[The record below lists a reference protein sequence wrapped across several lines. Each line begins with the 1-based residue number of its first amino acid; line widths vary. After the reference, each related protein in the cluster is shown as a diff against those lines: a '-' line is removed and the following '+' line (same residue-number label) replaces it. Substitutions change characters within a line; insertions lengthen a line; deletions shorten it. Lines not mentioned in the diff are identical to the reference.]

1 MANVPVLQ
9 SAADQSA
16 SLIAGAASSL
26 VPSGVVMAYAGATP
40 PTGWLLCNGA
50 AISRVTYASLF
61 AAINTAH
68 GYGDNIPVTGT
79 FNIPDYRGRFI
90 RGTDTM
96 GTAASRDPD
105 RATRTAALAGGNT
118 GDAVGSV
125 QVNATAKNGLTAS
138 SSTPTFTGTASTNT
152 GNVSIGH
159 THSLPG
165 IPVNGGSTPYGFS
178 SFLTGNSANATVT
191 MPSTTT
197 GDASA
202 NHQHSFT
209 SSGTVT
215 APTITVGVGD
225 SETRPLNAYVNYII
239 KI

>member
-1 MANVPVLQ
+1 MTNVATLQ
-9 SAADQSA
+9 TAADLSA
-16 SLIAGAASSL
+16 SITAQGISSL
-26 VPSGVVMAYAGATP
+26 VPAGVILAFGGATA
-40 PTGWLLCNGA
+40 PTGWLLCEGALVSRTTYADLYA
-50 AISRVTYASLF
+50 AIL
-61 AAINTAH
+61 NAH
-68 GYGDNIPVTGT
+68 GSGDGT
-79 FNIPDYRGRFI
+79 TTFALPDYRGRFI
-90 RGTDTM
+90 RGR
-96 GTAASRDPD
+96 ANSSANDPN
-105 RATRTAALAGGNT
+105 RATRTAANTGGNT
-118 GDAVGSV
+118 ADAVGSV
-125 QVNATAKNGLTAS
+125 QVNATAKNGLAAS

-165 IPVNGGSTPYGFS
+165 IPVNGGSTAYGFS
-178 SFLTGNSANATVT
+178 SFLTGNSVNATVT

-225 SETRPLNAYVNYII
+225 SENRPLNAYVNYII